1 MKVIEIN
8 GGKALEGSIKISGA
22 KNATVALIPATILAI
37 KNIST
42 LCNVPDIT
50 DTDNLV
56 NILEYLGCKVTR
68 NTETMT
74 IDATNVENKEI
85 SYEFSSKLRASYY
98 FMGVLLA
105 RFKKVKMS
113 FPGGCNIGKRP
124 IDLHL
129 KAFESMGAT
138 VKYDNS
144 NFFIEA
150 EELKGAEI
158 YLDIASV
165 GATINIM
172 LAAALAKGTT
182 IIHNAAKE
190 PEIINV
196 ATFINNMGGK
206 ITGAGTGTIKIEGVE
221 ELEGCFDEIIPDRI
235 EAGTYLMLGAL
246 TSKRLKVYNII
257 PEHLSSLVSK
267 LQEMKVKLDMGD
279 DYITIY
285 ESNNLKPI
293 NVQTLIYPG
302 FATDLQQPLSTLLTK
317 ADGVSSIEETIWE
330 NRFMHVKELN
340 KMGSKISVVDNKAYI
355 TGPTFLKGTEVVAT
369 DLRGGA
375 AVLLAGLAAV
385 GKTRILNAEHI
396 LRGYEG
402 IENKLIEIGADIKII
417 DEW

>member
-330 NRFMHVKELN
+330 NRFMHAKELN
-340 KMGSKISVVDNKAYI
+340 KMGAKISVVDNKAYI

-417 DEW
+417 DE

>member
-165 GATINIM
+165 GSTINIM

-340 KMGSKISVVDNKAYI
+340 KMGAKISVVDNKAYI

-417 DEW
+417 DE

>member
-340 KMGSKISVVDNKAYI
+340 KMGAKISVIDNKAYI

-417 DEW
+417 DE

>member
-1 MKVIEIN
+1 MKIIEIN
-8 GGKALEGSIKISGA
+8 GGKELEGSIKISGA
-22 KNATVALIPATILAI
+22 KNATVALIPAAILAS

-50 DTDNLV
+50 DTEDLI
-56 NILEYLGCKVTR
+56 NILEYLGCNVTR
-68 NTETMT
+68 NTEIMT
-74 IDATNVENKEI
+74 IDANNIENKEI
-85 SYEFSSKLRASYY
+85 GYEYSSKLRASYY

-144 NFFIEA
+144 TFYIEA
-150 EELKGAEI
+150 KELKGADI

-172 LAAALAKGTT
+172 LASSLAKGTT

-190 PEIINV
+190 PEIVNV

-206 ITGAGTGTIKIEGVE
+206 ITGAGTGTIKIEGVD

-246 TSKRLKVYNII
+246 ATKSLKVYNII

-267 LQEMKVKLDMGD
+267 LQEMKVKLDIGD
-279 DYITIY
+279 DYITVY

-302 FATDLQQPLSTLLTK
+302 FPTDLQQPLSTLLTK
-317 ADGVSSIEETIWE
+317 AEGVSSIEETIWE
-330 NRFMHVKELN
+330 NRFMHVEELK
-340 KMGSKISVVDNKAYI
+340 KMGGKISVVDDKAYI
-355 TGPTFLKGTEVVAT
+355 TGPTYLKGTEVYAT

-402 IENKLIEIGADIKII
+402 IENKLVEIGADIKIL
-417 DEW
+417 DE

>member
-340 KMGSKISVVDNKAYI
+340 KMGAKISVVDNKAYI
-355 TGPTFLKGTEVVAT
+355 TGPTFLKGTKVVAT

-417 DEW
+417 DE

>member
-1 MKVIEIN
+1 
-8 GGKALEGSIKISGA
+8 
-22 KNATVALIPATILAI
+22 
-37 KNIST
+37 
-42 LCNVPDIT
+42 
-50 DTDNLV
+50 
-56 NILEYLGCKVTR
+56 
-68 NTETMT
+68 MT
-74 IDATNVENKEI
+74 IDASEVQNKEI

-129 KAFESMGAT
+129 KAFEAMGAT
-138 VKYDNS
+138 VRYDNS
-144 NFFIEA
+144 IFYIEA
-150 EELKGAEI
+150 EELKGADI

-165 GATINIM
+165 GAT
-172 LAAALAKGTT
+172 
-182 IIHNAAKE
+182 
-190 PEIINV
+190 
-196 ATFINNMGGK
+196 NNMGGK
-206 ITGAGTGTIKIEGVE
+206 ITGAGTHTIKIEGVD

-246 TSKRLKVYNII
+246 ATKRLKVYNII
-257 PEHLSSLVSK
+257 PEHLASLVSK
-267 LQEMKVKLDMGD
+267 LQEMKIKLDIGD
-279 DYITIY
+279 DYITVY

-302 FATDLQQPLSTLLTK
+302 FPTDLQQPLSTLLTK

-330 NRFMHVKELN
+330 NRFMHVEELN
-340 KMGSKISVVDNKAYI
+340 KMGAKISVVGDKAYI
-355 TGPTFLKGTEVVAT
+355 TGPTYLKGREVHAT

-402 IENKLIEIGADIKII
+402 IENKLIEIGADIKIL
-417 DEW
+417 DE

>member
-417 DEW
+417 DE

>member
-144 NFFIEA
+144 SFFIEA

-340 KMGSKISVVDNKAYI
+340 KMGAKISVVDNKAYI

-417 DEW
+417 DE

>member
-8 GGKALEGSIKISGA
+8 GGKELEGSIKISGA
-22 KNATVALIPATILAI
+22 KNATVALIPATILAS
-37 KNIST
+37 KNISA

-56 NILEYLGCKVTR
+56 KILEYLGCKVTR
-68 NTETMT
+68 NTETMI

-172 LAAALAKGTT
+172 LAASLAKGIT

-267 LQEMKVKLDMGD
+267 FQEMKVKLDMGD

-302 FATDLQQPLSTLLTK
+302 FATDLQQPLSALLTK

-340 KMGSKISVVDNKAYI
+340 KMGAKISVVDNKAYI

-402 IENKLIEIGADIKII
+402 IENKLIEIGADIKIV
-417 DEW
+417 DE

>member
-340 KMGSKISVVDNKAYI
+340 KMGAKISVVDNKAYI

-402 IENKLIEIGADIKII
+402 IEII
-417 DEW
+417 DE

>member
-56 NILEYLGCKVTR
+56 KILEYLGCKVTR
-68 NTETMT
+68 NTETMI

-129 KAFESMGAT
+129 KAFELMGAT

-172 LAAALAKGTT
+172 LAASLAKGIT

-267 LQEMKVKLDMGD
+267 FQEMKVKLDMGD

-293 NVQTLIYPG
+293 NIQTLIYPG
-302 FATDLQQPLSTLLTK
+302 FATDLQQPLSALLTK

-340 KMGSKISVVDNKAYI
+340 KMGAKISVVDNKAYI

-402 IENKLIEIGADIKII
+402 IENKLIEIGADIKIV
-417 DEW
+417 DE

>member
-340 KMGSKISVVDNKAYI
+340 KMGAKISVVDNKAYI

-385 GKTRILNAEHI
+385 GKTRILNAEPI

-417 DEW
+417 DE

>member
-138 VKYDNS
+138 LKYDNS

-340 KMGSKISVVDNKAYI
+340 KMGAKISVVDNKAYI

-417 DEW
+417 DE

>member
-1 MKVIEIN
+1 MKIIEIN
-8 GGKALEGSIKISGA
+8 GGKELEGSIKISGA
-22 KNATVALIPATILAI
+22 KNATVALIPAAILAS

-50 DTDNLV
+50 DTEDLI
-56 NILEYLGCKVTR
+56 NILKYLGCNVTR

-74 IDATNVENKEI
+74 IDANNIENKEI
-85 SYEFSSKLRASYY
+85 GYEYSSKLRASYY

-144 NFFIEA
+144 TFYIEA
-150 EELKGAEI
+150 EELKGADI

-172 LAAALAKGTT
+172 LASSLAKGTT

-190 PEIINV
+190 PEIVNV

-206 ITGAGTGTIKIEGVE
+206 ITGAGTGIIKIEGVD

-246 TSKRLKVYNII
+246 ATKSLKVYNII

-267 LQEMKVKLDMGD
+267 LQEMKVKLDIGD
-279 DYITIY
+279 DYITVY

-302 FATDLQQPLSTLLTK
+302 FPTDLQQPLSTLLTK
-317 ADGVSSIEETIWE
+317 AEGVSSIEETIWE
-330 NRFMHVKELN
+330 NRFMHVAELK
-340 KMGSKISVVDNKAYI
+340 KMGAKISVVDDKAYI
-355 TGPTFLKGTEVVAT
+355 TGPTYLKGTEVYAT

-375 AVLLAGLAAV
+375 AVLLAAAV

-402 IENKLIEIGADIKII
+402 IEKKLVEIGADIKIL
-417 DEW
+417 DE

>member
-22 KNATVALIPATILAI
+22 KNATVALIPAAILAS

-190 PEIINV
+190 PEIIKASLKFLKNDLKYFKQEFKKEYDRWNEN
-196 ATFINNMGGK
+196 AQLWK
-206 ITGAGTGTIKIEGVE
+206 ITNRFKSYLEFILAILTINDKEKLKEMFKVWDKRDILKILYDIKDIDRRIQIDYPQLREEFNKRIKLIFNEIGEQKEEIGLESMSDLAYIVYCYLSGNNGSEAIKI
-221 ELEGCFDEIIPDRI
+221 
-235 EAGTYLMLGAL
+235 
-246 TSKRLKVYNII
+246 
-257 PEHLSSLVSK
+257 
-267 LQEMKVKLDMGD
+267 
-279 DYITIY
+279 
-285 ESNNLKPI
+285 
-293 NVQTLIYPG
+293 
-302 FATDLQQPLSTLLTK
+302 
-317 ADGVSSIEETIWE
+317 
-330 NRFMHVKELN
+330 KEVLN
-340 KMGSKISVVDNKAYI
+340 DFN
-355 TGPTFLKGTEVVAT
+355 
-369 DLRGGA
+369 D
-375 AVLLAGLAAV
+375 
-385 GKTRILNAEHI
+385 
-396 LRGYEG
+396 
-402 IENKLIEIGADIKII
+402 
-417 DEW
+417 

>member
-1 MKVIEIN
+1 MAQYIMN
-8 GGKALEGSIKISGA
+8 GGSPLVGEVAIGGA
-22 KNATVALIPATILAI
+22 KNAALGILAAAI
-37 KNIST
+37 M
-42 LCNVPDIT
+42 T
-50 DTDNLV
+50 DEDVYIDNLPDV
-56 NILEYLGCKVTR
+56 KDINVMLEAIKAIGASVDRLDRHSVKINASSVK
-68 NTETMT
+68 
-74 IDATNVENKEI
+74 DVLVDD
-85 SYEFSSKLRASYY
+85 EFIRRIRASYY
-98 FMGVLLA
+98 FIGALLGKYKSA
-105 RFKKVKMS
+105 EVAL
-113 FPGGCNIGKRP
+113 PGGCNIGSRP

-129 KAFESMGAT
+129 KGFKA
-138 VKYDNS
+138 
-144 NFFIEA
+144 
-150 EELKGAEI
+150 LGAEI
-158 YLDIASV
+158 EIESGRVKAHAIDLVASDIYLDTVSV

-246 TSKRLKVYNII
+246 TSKRFKVYNII

-340 KMGSKISVVDNKAYI
+340 KMGAKISVVDNKAYI

-417 DEW
+417 DE

>member
-1 MKVIEIN
+1 MKIIEIN
-8 GGKALEGSIKISGA
+8 GGKELEGSIKISGA
-22 KNATVALIPATILAI
+22 KNATVALIPAAILAS

-50 DTDNLV
+50 DTEDLI
-56 NILEYLGCKVTR
+56 NILKYLGCNVTR

-74 IDATNVENKEI
+74 IDANNIENKEI
-85 SYEFSSKLRASYY
+85 GYEYSSKLRASYY

-129 KAFESMGAT
+129 KAFEAMGAT
-138 VKYDNS
+138 VRYDNS
-144 NFFIEA
+144 IFYIEA
-150 EELKGAEI
+150 EELKGADI

-172 LAAALAKGTT
+172 LASSLAKGTT

-190 PEIINV
+190 PEIVNV

-206 ITGAGTGTIKIEGVE
+206 ITGAGTHTIKIEGVD

-246 TSKRLKVYNII
+246 ATKRLKVYNII
-257 PEHLSSLVSK
+257 PEHLASLVSK
-267 LQEMKVKLDMGD
+267 LQEMKIKLDIGD
-279 DYITIY
+279 DYITVY

-302 FATDLQQPLSTLLTK
+302 FPTDLQQPLSTLLTK

-330 NRFMHVKELN
+330 NRFMHVEELN
-340 KMGSKISVVDNKAYI
+340 KMGAKISVVGDKAYI
-355 TGPTFLKGTEVVAT
+355 TGPTYLKGREVHAT

-385 GKTRILNAEHI
+385 GKTKILNAEHI

-402 IENKLIEIGADIKII
+402 IENKLIEIGADIKIL
-417 DEW
+417 DE

>member
-1 MKVIEIN
+1 
-8 GGKALEGSIKISGA
+8 
-22 KNATVALIPATILAI
+22 
-37 KNIST
+37 
-42 LCNVPDIT
+42 
-50 DTDNLV
+50 
-56 NILEYLGCKVTR
+56 
-68 NTETMT
+68 
-74 IDATNVENKEI
+74 
-85 SYEFSSKLRASYY
+85 
-98 FMGVLLA
+98 
-105 RFKKVKMS
+105 
-113 FPGGCNIGKRP
+113 
-124 IDLHL
+124 
-129 KAFESMGAT
+129 
-138 VKYDNS
+138 
-144 NFFIEA
+144 
-150 EELKGAEI
+150 
-158 YLDIASV
+158 
-165 GATINIM
+165 
-172 LAAALAKGTT
+172 
-182 IIHNAAKE
+182 
-190 PEIINV
+190 
-196 ATFINNMGGK
+196 MGGK

-340 KMGSKISVVDNKAYI
+340 KMGAKISVVDNKAYI

-417 DEW
+417 DE

>member
-113 FPGGCNIGKRP
+113 FQGGCNIGKRP

-340 KMGSKISVVDNKAYI
+340 KMGAKISVVDNKAYI

-396 LRGYEG
+396 LRGYQG

-417 DEW
+417 DE

>member
-8 GGKALEGSIKISGA
+8 GGKELEGSIKISGA
-22 KNATVALIPATILAI
+22 KNATVALIPATILAS

-74 IDATNVENKEI
+74 IDASEVQNKEI

-129 KAFESMGAT
+129 KAFEAMGAT
-138 VKYDNS
+138 VRYDNS
-144 NFFIEA
+144 IFYIEA
-150 EELKGAEI
+150 EELKGADI

-172 LAAALAKGTT
+172 LASSLAKGTT

-190 PEIINV
+190 PEIVNV

-206 ITGAGTGTIKIEGVE
+206 ITGAGTHTIKIEGVD

-246 TSKRLKVYNII
+246 ATKRLKVYNII
-257 PEHLSSLVSK
+257 PEHLASLISK
-267 LQEMKVKLDMGD
+267 LQEMKIKLDIGD
-279 DYITIY
+279 DYITVY

-302 FATDLQQPLSTLLTK
+302 FPTDLQQPLSTLLTK

-330 NRFMHVKELN
+330 NRFMHVEELRRMN
-340 KMGSKISVVDNKAYI
+340 AKIRIEGRSALLE
-355 TGPTFLKGTEVVAT
+355 GPAHLEGAPVRAT
-369 DLRGGA
+369 DLRSGA
-375 AVLLAGLAAV
+375 ALIIAGLMATGTTKV
-385 GKTRILNAEHI
+385 IDIYHI
-396 LRGYEG
+396 DRGYVD
-402 IENKLIEIGADIKII
+402 IEEKMRNLGADIQRI
-417 DEW
+417 DE

>member
-172 LAAALAKGTT
+172 LAASLAKGTT

-340 KMGSKISVVDNKAYI
+340 KMGAKISVVDNKAYI

-417 DEW
+417 DE

>member
-85 SYEFSSKLRASYY
+85 SYELSSKLRASYY

-302 FATDLQQPLSTLLTK
+302 FAKDLQQPLSTLLTK

-340 KMGSKISVVDNKAYI
+340 KMGAKISVVDNKAYI

-417 DEW
+417 DE

>member
-129 KAFESMGAT
+129 KSFESMGAT

-340 KMGSKISVVDNKAYI
+340 KMGAKISVVDNKAYI

-417 DEW
+417 DE

>member
-8 GGKALEGSIKISGA
+8 GGKALEGSIKIRGA

-340 KMGSKISVVDNKAYI
+340 KMGAKISVVDNKAYI

-417 DEW
+417 DE

>member
-8 GGKALEGSIKISGA
+8 GGKQLEGSIKISGA
-22 KNATVALIPATILAI
+22 KNATVALIPATILATEG
-37 KNIST
+37 IST

-74 IDATNVENKEI
+74 IDASNIQNKEI

-105 RFKKVKMS
+105 RFKKIKMS

-129 KAFESMGAT
+129 KAFEAMGAT
-138 VKYDNS
+138 VEYDNS
-144 NFFIEA
+144 NFLIEA
-150 EELKGAEI
+150 KELKGAEI

-165 GATINIM
+165 GATINII
-172 LAAALAKGTT
+172 LAASLAKGTT

-221 ELEGCFDEIIPDRI
+221 KLEGCFDEIIPDRI

-340 KMGSKISVVDNKAYI
+340 KMGAKISVVDNKAYI

-385 GKTRILNAEHI
+385 GKTRILNSEHI

-402 IENKLIEIGADIKII
+402 IENKLIEIGADLKII
-417 DEW
+417 DE

>member
-172 LAAALAKGTT
+172 LAATLAKGTT

-302 FATDLQQPLSTLLTK
+302 FATDLQQPLSALLTK

-340 KMGSKISVVDNKAYI
+340 KMGAKISVVDNKAYI

-417 DEW
+417 DE

>member
-138 VKYDNS
+138 VKYDNL

-340 KMGSKISVVDNKAYI
+340 KMGAKISVVDNKAYI

-417 DEW
+417 DE

>member
-246 TSKRLKVYNII
+246 ISKRLKVYNII

-330 NRFMHVKELN
+330 NRFMHIKELN
-340 KMGSKISVVDNKAYI
+340 KMGAKISVVDNKAYI

-417 DEW
+417 DE

>member
-340 KMGSKISVVDNKAYI
+340 KMGAKISVVDNKAYI

-402 IENKLIEIGADIKII
+402 IENKLIEIGANIKII
-417 DEW
+417 DE

>member
-138 VKYDNS
+138 IKYDNS

-206 ITGAGTGTIKIEGVE
+206 ITGVGTGTIKIEGVE

-340 KMGSKISVVDNKAYI
+340 KMGAKISVVDNKAYI

-417 DEW
+417 DE

>member
-22 KNATVALIPATILAI
+22 KNATVALIPATILAT

-340 KMGSKISVVDNKAYI
+340 KMGAKI
-355 TGPTFLKGTEVVAT
+355 L
-369 DLRGGA
+369 
-375 AVLLAGLAAV
+375 
-385 GKTRILNAEHI
+385 
-396 LRGYEG
+396 
-402 IENKLIEIGADIKII
+402 
-417 DEW
+417 

>member
-340 KMGSKISVVDNKAYI
+340 KMGAKISVVDNKAYI

-396 LRGYEG
+396 LRG
-402 IENKLIEIGADIKII
+402 ADIKII
-417 DEW
+417 DE

>member
-8 GGKALEGSIKISGA
+8 GGKELEGSIKISGA
-22 KNATVALIPATILAI
+22 KNATVALIPATILAS

-74 IDATNVENKEI
+74 IDASEVQNKEI

-129 KAFESMGAT
+129 KAFEAMGAT
-138 VKYDNS
+138 VRYDNS
-144 NFFIEA
+144 IFYIEA
-150 EELKGAEI
+150 EELKGADI

-172 LAAALAKGTT
+172 LASSLAKGTT

-190 PEIINV
+190 PEIVNV

-206 ITGAGTGTIKIEGVE
+206 ITGAGTHTIKIEGVN

-235 EAGTYLMLGAL
+235 EAGTYLMLG
-246 TSKRLKVYNII
+246 
-257 PEHLSSLVSK
+257 SLVSK
-267 LQEMKVKLDMGD
+267 LQEMKIKLDIGD
-279 DYITIY
+279 DYITVY

-302 FATDLQQPLSTLLTK
+302 FPTDLQQPLSTLLTK

-330 NRFMHVKELN
+330 NRFMHVEELN
-340 KMGSKISVVDNKAYI
+340 KMGSKISVVGDKAYI
-355 TGPTFLKGTEVVAT
+355 TGPTYLKGREVHAT

-402 IENKLIEIGADIKII
+402 IENKLIEIGADIKIL
-417 DEW
+417 DE

>member
-8 GGKALEGSIKISGA
+8 GGKELEGSIKISGA
-22 KNATVALIPATILAI
+22 KNATVALIPATILATEG
-37 KNIST
+37 IST

-74 IDATNVENKEI
+74 IDASNIQNKEI

-129 KAFESMGAT
+129 KAFEAMGAT
-138 VKYDNS
+138 VRYDNS
-144 NFFIEA
+144 IFYIEA
-150 EELKGAEI
+150 EELKGADI

-172 LAAALAKGTT
+172 LASSLAKGTT

-190 PEIINV
+190 PEIVNV

-206 ITGAGTGTIKIEGVE
+206 ITGAGTHTIKIEGVN

-246 TSKRLKVYNII
+246 ATKRLKVYNII
-257 PEHLSSLVSK
+257 PEHLASLVSK
-267 LQEMKVKLDMGD
+267 LQEMKIKLDIGD
-279 DYITIY
+279 DYITVY

-302 FATDLQQPLSTLLTK
+302 FPTDLQQPLSTLLTK

-330 NRFMHVKELN
+330 NRFMHVEELN
-340 KMGSKISVVDNKAYI
+340 KMGAKISVVGDKAYI
-355 TGPTFLKGTEVVAT
+355 TGPTYLKGREVHAT

-402 IENKLIEIGADIKII
+402 IENKLIEIGADIKIL
-417 DEW
+417 DE

>member
-22 KNATVALIPATILAI
+22 KNATVALIPATILAT

-68 NTETMT
+68 NTETMI

-172 LAAALAKGTT
+172 LAASLAKGIT

-267 LQEMKVKLDMGD
+267 FQEMKVKLDMGD

-302 FATDLQQPLSTLLTK
+302 FATDLQQPLSALLTK

-340 KMGSKISVVDNKAYI
+340 KMGAKISVVDNKAYI

-402 IENKLIEIGADIKII
+402 IENKLIEIGADIKIV
-417 DEW
+417 DE

>member
-340 KMGSKISVVDNKAYI
+340 KMGAKISVVDNKAYI

-375 AVLLAGLAAV
+375 AVLLAGLVAV

-417 DEW
+417 DE